1 MIGKYFLVQTKRTS
15 GTIEK
20 GVVVKDTL
28 DDAKQGFHAYMSA
41 YAYGHDKDKEG
52 NIKTD
57 FVMAEVLDEKG
68 LGQIAESWELVVAPP
83 EPKPEPEPE
92 EA

>member
-1 MIGKYFLVQTKRTS
+1 MDKYFLVQIKRTN

-20 GVVVKDTL
+20 GVVVKDSL
-28 DDAKQGFHAYMSA
+28 DDGKQGFHAYMSA
-41 YAYGHDKDKEG
+41 YAYGHDKDKDG

-57 FVMAEVLDEKG
+57 YVQAQVLDGNGTGWIGEV
-68 LGQIAESWELVVAPP
+68 WELPTVPP
-83 EPKPEPEPE
+83 EPEPPEPE

>member
-1 MIGKYFLVQTKRTS
+1 MDKFFLVQAKRTS

-41 YAYGHDKDKEG
+41 YAYGHDKDKDG

-57 FVMAEVLDEKG
+57 YVLAEVLDSKG
-68 LGQIAESWELVVAPP
+68 LGWIAESWELEVA
-83 EPKPEPEPE
+83 PEPEPE
-92 EA
+92 PNAEA